1 MNLRQIIYIISTI
14 AVIAIIATLSRLGFS
29 ENETIITMENISP
42 LNRDIVDKI
51 IITDGV
57 NQTTLTKNNL
67 NWKVGNYPVV
77 FDGFEEMWEVISN
90 FPKAR
95 LISNNE
101 SNHSLMGVSESNS
114 TAFEFYNN
122 QTLVEKFLIG
132 DKVYAP
138 MPDEENIYTPWTS
151 LSRMCYIREPGSK
164 EVYGVFCQYPD
175 RFNPKPE
182 MWAEPTIL
190 KIPMDEIE
198 SILYRYP
205 QTEFQLKILPNNQWI
220 IIEETGPSIADV
232 NIANKLL
239 SEFSQLVTSDFPNP
253 KNVNNLDL
261 LNPTIAITVIAKP
274 NSGNDSVDL
283 FLFEDSQQQNGG
295 YYIKNR
301 INDWVYYID
310 SNTSSSILKYPF
322 DLIEV
327 DSPDS

>member
-114 TAFEFYNN
+114 TAVEFYNN

-220 IIEETGPSIADV
+220 IIEETGPSIANV

-253 KNVNNLDL
+253 ENVNNLDL

-283 FLFEDSQQQNGG
+283 FLFEDSQQQTGG

>member
-114 TAFEFYNN
+114 TAVEFYNN

-283 FLFEDSQQQNGG
+283 FLFEDSQQQTGG

>member
-114 TAFEFYNN
+114 TAVEFYNN

-253 KNVNNLDL
+253 ENVNNLDL

-283 FLFEDSQQQNGG
+283 FLFEDSQQQTGG

>member
-42 LNRDIVDKI
+42 LNREIVDKI

-114 TAFEFYNN
+114 TAVEFYNN

-253 KNVNNLDL
+253 ENVNNLDL

-283 FLFEDSQQQNGG
+283 FLFEDSQQQTGG

>member
-1 MNLRQIIYIISTI
+1 M
-14 AVIAIIATLSRLGFS
+14 
-29 ENETIITMENISP
+29 
-42 LNRDIVDKI
+42 
-51 IITDGV
+51 
-57 NQTTLTKNNL
+57 
-67 NWKVGNYPVV
+67 

-114 TAFEFYNN
+114 TAVEFYNN

-295 YYIKNR
+295 DYIKNR